1 MRFVTFEL
9 DGARFGVPERD
20 VVAISRAVLIAPLP
34 RAPAIVEG
42 VVDLHGAIVPVL
54 DVRARFGLPPR
65 ALSASD
71 HFVFVRAAAMAGPRA
86 LRVDRALDLIELD
99 DIADVRDLPYVEHVA
114 GVARSPDGLV
124 LVHDVATFLSE
135 AEQLALA
142 DALA

>member
-1 MRFVTFEL
+1 MFEL

-54 DVRARFGLPPR
+54 DVRARFGLPPL

-71 HFVFVRAAAMAGPRA
+71 HFVFVRAAAMAAPSRA
-86 LRVDRALDLIELD
+86 PAS
-99 DIADVRDLPYVEHVA
+99 IAP
-114 GVARSPDGLV
+114 SI
-124 LVHDVATFLSE
+124 
-135 AEQLALA
+135 
-142 DALA
+142 